1 MKLLYSL
8 PEERRRQLRVD
19 AEEFWYCVPYD
30 LSEEQNFV
38 SDSYVIVTKER
49 IVVSRQDEVVF
60 EANLRDCKQIVC
72 ESLINNGILTVWWKD
87 AERTP
92 VRIARFSM
100 RWLVPFSYIAR
111 GATMLSQGNL
121 HKVVS
126 RELDNTCPKCGYALP
141 GIRVCPHC
149 NGRQETLR
157 KMRELCR
164 PYIPRFLLVTA
175 LMVLGSIVSIAVP
188 KVQQQF
194 IDSALLDRQGGMSD
208 VLVFVAVMLLLTV
221 LSIVITIAS
230 NWYSTVLGAGMS
242 YDLRAKMFQK
252 IQRLSLSFVQER
264 KPGELMNRIVSDTVQ
279 IRRFLEG
286 IFSDICAQLF
296 KMVGAMIVMALI
308 DVKLLL
314 WSLVFAPVVLLGS
327 MLMDKQMRTRFRR
340 ERNKS
345 DVLNSQ
351 LQDVISGMSV
361 VKSFGKEQEESV
373 RFQHVAEDNTRVQIS
388 NNVFFA
394 CVMPCFVFVLGLGVY
409 VATYFG
415 GLRVLDNGMTP
426 GMLMQ
431 FVSYVSMMYAP
442 LNGLVRFSRIFSQ
455 MLTSMERIYDILDE
469 PEDSGETRERKAYA
483 IDGDIEFRNVTFGY
497 KTYEPVLT
505 HIDLT
510 VKKGEMIGLVGAS
523 GSGKTTLINLL
534 MGLYEVD
541 DGELY
546 LNGKNIAEIDR
557 NSLHS
562 QIGVV
567 LQETFLFN
575 GTILDNIRYAKPDA
589 TYDEIIRAAKAANAH
604 DFICRTPDGY
614 ETYVGERGYTLS
626 GGERQRIAI
635 ARAVLNQPKLLILD
649 EATSSLDTESEYLV
663 QKALDRLMENC
674 TTVAIAHRLSTLRSA
689 DRLVVIDGH
698 RIAEIGTHEE
708 LLQKKGIYYGLVMAQ
723 LQMSK
728 VTGEAS

>member
-1 MKLLYSL
+1 
-8 PEERRRQLRVD
+8 
-19 AEEFWYCVPYD
+19 
-30 LSEEQNFV
+30 
-38 SDSYVIVTKER
+38 
-49 IVVSRQDEVVF
+49 
-60 EANLRDCKQIVC
+60 
-72 ESLINNGILTVWWKD
+72 
-87 AERTP
+87 
-92 VRIARFSM
+92 
-100 RWLVPFSYIAR
+100 
-111 GATMLSQGNL
+111 
-121 HKVVS
+121 
-126 RELDNTCPKCGYALP
+126 
-141 GIRVCPHC
+141 
-149 NGRQETLR
+149 
-157 KMRELCR
+157 MRELCR

-469 PEDSGETRERKAYA
+469 PEDSGETRKRKAYA

-674 TTVAIAHRLSTLRSA
+674 TTFAIAHRLSTLRSA